1 MKQSF
6 FKSDGNK
13 SRDIKFVSVIVHIFA
28 LAHALSCYL
37 FRINEISDAYALSV
51 LTVSMVVIIILF
63 FKVSLDV
70 LVSLLLISSLAGFY
84 LGTHGAVLVQSIL
97 SVNILWSH
105 IITTFIVTELL
116 GWLVFIIVRKP
127 NKNEILR
134 SKKNS

>member
-13 SRDIKFVSVIVHIFA
+13 SRDFKFVSVVVHIFA
-28 LAHALSCYL
+28 IAHALSCYL
-37 FRINEISDAYALSV
+37 FRLGGLSDAYILSV

-84 LGTHGAVLVQSIL
+84 LGTHGAVLIQSFF
-97 SVNILWSH
+97 SVSVISSH
-105 IITTFIVTELL
+105 IITTFFVTEII

-127 NKNEILR
+127 KKNENIR
-134 SKKNS
+134 G